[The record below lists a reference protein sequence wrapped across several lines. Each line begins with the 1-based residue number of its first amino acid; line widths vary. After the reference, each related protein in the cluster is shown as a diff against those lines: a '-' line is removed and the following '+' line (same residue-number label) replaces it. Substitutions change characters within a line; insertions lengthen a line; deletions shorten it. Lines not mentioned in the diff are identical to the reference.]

1 MTSPPI
7 LRSSVMLDISIAQF
21 GQSMAINNASSCSA
35 PKRKSEAVSKL
46 NSSSSRLV
54 VAGFSPRSTR
64 WKQTRALARDYKFEQ
79 SIASEGLQE
88 NQPVVSGR
96 SERNHRSVGPVLP
109 GTPDRGTKILFWI
122 TG

>member
-64 WKQTRALARDYKFEQ
+64 WKQTRAKARDYKFEQ
-79 SIASEGLQE
+79 SIVGIETASREMLAADDGSETPVEWPGLRF
-88 NQPVVSGR
+88 NVR
-96 SERNHRSVGPVLP
+96 YRRNRLSFS
-109 GTPDRGTKILFWI
+109 RR
-122 TG
+122 